1 MIYYL
6 NTILISPILKLID
19 RHSYGRIECF
29 VQHHDIT
36 TSATGLSA
44 LIRVYKCSIPF
55 TNILSDGL
63 FIVELTSK
71 TVFPNYLGRLCILKL
86 ETNLYF
92 SKHF

>member
-6 NTILISPILKLID
+6 NTILISPILELID
-19 RHSYGRIECF
+19 RLSYGRIECF
-29 VQHHDIT
+29 VQHHIT

-63 FIVELTSK
+63 FIAELTSK

-86 ETNLYF
+86 ETNFIFVL
-92 SKHF
+92 